1 MLKLS
6 LNSFREEAIALVAGL
21 VVFAVYYPL
30 AVWVH
35 RDFVSIGRPEGKVV
49 ELVLSVWKLALPEG
63 DFVRRFNAA
72 RGS

>member
-35 RDFVSIGRPEGKVV
+35 RDFVSTGRPEGRQ
-49 ELVLSVWKLALPEG
+49 W
-63 DFVRRFNAA
+63 N
-72 RGS
+72 

>member
-35 RDFVSIGRPEGKVV
+35 RDFGFDRAAGRKGSGINPQI
-49 ELVLSVWKLALPEG
+49 
-63 DFVRRFNAA
+63 
-72 RGS
+72 RGER